1 MKYICN
7 TYKPKFIV
15 LHFGTIAIHYARIIK
30 RTVPNIPIINII
42 NLIPATIV
50 VSRKVYLQY
59 SLWLEYLAYKNLL
72 PGIDG
77 LVYSSKL
84 MADTVAKK
92 FQNITERTIVLPDY
106 LPLSF
111 NASNTIRYNQ
121 DEDSSVSLIF
131 LGAPERWGN
140 QIDDIDKEFMDIAE
154 RKIHVYSAEMSEKVV
169 ATGYGHIYP
178 RFKNEDVFNG
188 KLALYASGFSAALI
202 TYSAEM
208 IQINERFRSTYP
220 TRFFTAI
227 TAGIPIAVCNGLN
240 DCGIFI
246 EKYGI
251 GFVYR
256 DVEELIIKIK
266 DKTKM
271 ISYRYNA
278 LVLRDAINA
287 EAQSEKI
294 SKFVNTIIN

>member
-1 MKYICN
+1 
-7 TYKPKFIV
+7 
-15 LHFGTIAIHYARIIK
+15 
-30 RTVPNIPIINII
+30 
-42 NLIPATIV
+42 
-50 VSRKVYLQY
+50 
-59 SLWLEYLAYKNLL
+59 
-72 PGIDG
+72 
-77 LVYSSKL
+77 
-84 MADTVAKK
+84 
-92 FQNITERTIVLPDY
+92 
-106 LPLSF
+106 
-111 NASNTIRYNQ
+111 
-121 DEDSSVSLIF
+121 
-131 LGAPERWGN
+131 
-140 QIDDIDKEFMDIAE
+140 
-154 RKIHVYSAEMSEKVV
+154 V